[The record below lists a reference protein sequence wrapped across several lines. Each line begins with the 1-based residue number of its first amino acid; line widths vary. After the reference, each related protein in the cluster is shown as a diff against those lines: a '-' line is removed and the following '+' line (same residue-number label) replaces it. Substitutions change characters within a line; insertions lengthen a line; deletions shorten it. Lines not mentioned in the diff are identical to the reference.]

1 MNEISLSFQARQFLE
16 EGFLFYNRQEIGTLD
31 FLKNKE
37 VEKIP

>member
-16 EGFLFYNRQEIGTLD
+16 EGSSFYNRQEIGTLD